1 MTPVLEAKKLCCGY
15 GEAQVVTELDLYVN
29 SGEIVAL
36 LGPNGAGK
44 TTTLRCLS
52 GEIRLQSGN
61 LLWDGAPAQGPLHR
75 RIRNGM
81 GLVTEEKSVFMRLTT
96 LENLKLGRI
105 DPEEAFALF
114 PELRNRAK
122 VKAGQLSGGEQ
133 QMLTLARVLARKPRL
148 LLADELSLGLA
159 PLAVERLLAALR
171 SAAADGVGVLLVEQH
186 VSKVLEY
193 ANRAYVM
200 NKGRI
205 EMHGTSVE
213 LRQSLLQMEASYL
226 GRTGTQPGSTQDVP
240 SMNGGTPHVP

>member
-1 MTPVLEAKKLCCGY
+1 MTPVLEAKSLCCGY
-15 GEAQVVTELDLYVN
+15 GDSQVVFDLDLYVN

-52 GEIRLQSGN
+52 GEIRLRSGE
-61 LLWDGAPAQGPLHR
+61 LLWDGSPAQGPLYQ
-75 RIRNGM
+75 RIRRGL

-105 DPEEAFALF
+105 DPDEAFALF
-114 PELRNRAK
+114 PELMGRAK

-159 PLAVERLLAALR
+159 PLIVERLLAALR
-171 SAAADGVGVLLVEQH
+171 GAAQSGIGVLLVEQH

-193 ANRAYVM
+193 ADRAYVM
-200 NKGRI
+200 NKGRV

-213 LRQSLLQMEASYL
+213 LRQSLLQMEAQYL
-226 GRTGTQPGSTQDVP
+226 GRATG
-240 SMNGGTPHVP
+240 